1 MDLLLET
8 VADLRGFQA
17 PPRRR
22 SRPPR
27 AERARSGG
35 ALLCSHVR
43 LYGFA
48 GTLTVDGHE
57 EDGFHNIEAEHALLA
72 ELAAKGDRLERL
84 AIPATLRQA
93 WAGTN
98 VTVVC

>member
-48 GTLTVDGHE
+48 GTLIVDGHE
-57 EDGFHNIEAEHALLA
+57 ENARKTAHITSKPSTHCSQRA
-72 ELAAKGDRLERL
+72 R
-84 AIPATLRQA
+84 RQ
-93 WAGTN
+93 G
-98 VTVVC
+98 